1 MRRTV
6 LFCAVIALCPILA
19 LAVWLTNRVQADR
32 PAPQSEKPASKKL
45 PLSQV
50 VLFNTGLGYF
60 QREGEVEGDSRI
72 DLTIPAS
79 DINDLLKTLLIDNA
93 GKPTSVSYDGTEP
106 LDSKLRS
113 FGVDLTINPTLGQL
127 LNQARGQKAE
137 LTMESAG
144 GGANTP
150 LTGTIVGMESHFE
163 NQTREA
169 HHLNVLCSDGV
180 RRVPLE
186 RVQRVRFLD
195 PVVEDEFRRALSVL
209 AAGQND
215 QRRLVSLS
223 LRGEGKRKVK
233 IGHVADTPIW
243 KASYR
248 LMMDDTKPTLQGW
261 VIVENTTEEDLKDV
275 RVILVSGRPITFQM
289 DLAQQLFMPRPKIEP
304 EVYASLRPP
313 TFAPA
318 TPAPGHRP
326 RNLDEG
332 GGAGQFGGQ
341 LGVQLGG
348 IQLGGIQLGGGMSR
362 DSEGGWMMAASAFGH
377 FNRYQFIPSTPG
389 SSRLSYEELQRR
401 RNEMLEQRKRAA
413 NDARKIGSNLAD
425 LGDGIDEIV
434 TNADRIGEGFRYAVE
449 PRVNLPRQK
458 SGMFPTRDGDITAR
472 RLSIYTPSVHPR
484 FPLQAVKLKNNT
496 GQHLQQGPVAVFDGD
511 DYVGDCRLP
520 DMQPNQERLLT
531 YAMDLGVEVRPEQNK
546 WRDEITRIE
555 IREGMITV

>member
-79 DINDLLKTLLIDNA
+79 DINDLLKTLLVDNA
-93 GKPTSVSYDGTEP
+93 GKPTAISYDGAEP
-106 LDSKLRS
+106 VDSKLKS

-127 LNQARGQKAE
+127 LNQARGEKVE
-137 LTMESAG
+137 LTLESAG

-163 NQTREA
+163 NQTREI
-169 HHLNVLCSDGV
+169 HHLNLLCSDGV

-195 PVVEDEFRRALSVL
+195 QTLEDEFRRALSVL
-209 AAGQND
+209 SAGRSD
-215 QRRLVSLS
+215 QRRLVSVN

-243 KASYR
+243 KATYR
-248 LMMDDTKPTLQGW
+248 LVLDNKEKKPTLQGW
-261 VIVENTTEEDLKDV
+261 AIVENTTEEDWKDV

-289 DLAQQLFMPRPKIEP
+289 DLAQQLFMPRPKVEP
-304 EVYASLRPP
+304 EVFASLRPP

-318 TPAPGHRP
+318 TGINEKGQPVDEHGRVTNWSTHNFQL
-326 RNLDEG
+326 RN
-332 GGAGQFGGQ
+332 Q
-341 LGVQLGG
+341 LGL
-348 IQLGGIQLGGGMSR
+348 QLGGG
-362 DSEGGWMMAASAFGH
+362 
-377 FNRYQFIPSTPG
+377 
-389 SSRLSYEELQRR
+389 
-401 RNEMLEQRKRAA
+401 
-413 NDARKIGSNLAD
+413 
-425 LGDGIDEIV
+425 
-434 TNADRIGEGFRYAVE
+434 
-449 PRVNLPRQK
+449 
-458 SGMFPTRDGDITAR
+458 
-472 RLSIYTPSVHPR
+472 
-484 FPLQAVKLKNNT
+484 
-496 GQHLQQGPVAVFDGD
+496 
-511 DYVGDCRLP
+511 
-520 DMQPNQERLLT
+520 
-531 YAMDLGVEVRPEQNK
+531 
-546 WRDEITRIE
+546 
-555 IREGMITV
+555 